1 MKAAK
6 ISPFTGLIKSLENGF
21 QQKLLDKYDIDKVT
35 MFITHAKES
44 FKSISPLIPEV
55 DEKSPWLKNI
65 IAVAYEI
72 GIWLQLEKSG
82 MAIPEISELTCEV
95 LSDVMRQIPLAIRK
109 GMKTASLSKSFVSE
123 FAKES
128 ENLNHNNNWNVSLVC
143 PKASDSFEIGINI
156 YTCPIVRM
164 CETLGVRRF
173 APYFCKND
181 FVTYNVLG
189 IQLSRTQTLA
199 DGDVMCDFRLSDI
212 TN

>member
-1 MKAAK
+1 MNANK
-6 ISPFTGLIKSLENGF
+6 IAPFIGLIKSLENGF
-21 QQKLLDKYDIDKVT
+21 QQKLLDKYDIDRVT

-44 FKSISPLIPEV
+44 FMSTCPLIPEV

-95 LSDVMRQIPLAIRK
+95 LSDVMRQIPLAIRN
-109 GMKTASLSKSFVSE
+109 GMKTASLSQSFVSE

-128 ENLNHNNNWNVSLVC
+128 KDLNHNNNWNISLVY
-143 PKASDSFEIGINI
+143 PNASDSFEIGINI
-156 YTCPIVRM
+156 HTCPIVRM
-164 CETLGVRRF
+164 CETLGVLRF

-189 IQLSRTQTLA
+189 IQLTRTKTLA

>member
-1 MKAAK
+1 MNANK
-6 ISPFTGLIKSLENGF
+6 IIPFTGLIKSLENGF
-21 QQKLLDKYDIDKVT
+21 RQKLLDKYDIDQVT
-35 MFITHAKES
+35 MFMANAEES
-44 FKSISPLIPEV
+44 FKSICPIVPEV

-82 MAIPEISELTCEV
+82 MVIPEISELTCEV
-95 LSDVMRQIPLAIRK
+95 LADVIQQIPLAIRK
-109 GMKTASLSKSFVSE
+109 GMKTASLSKFFVSE

-128 ENLNHNNNWNVSLVC
+128 ENLNHNNNWNISPVC

-156 YTCPIVRM
+156 YTCTIVRM
-164 CETLGVRRF
+164 CETLRVRRF

-181 FVTYNVLG
+181 FVTYKALG

-199 DGDVMCDFRLSDI
+199 DGDVM
-212 TN
+212 

>member
-6 ISPFTGLIKSLENGF
+6 ISPFTGFIKSLENGI
-21 QQKLLDKYDIDKVT
+21 QQKLLDKYDIDQVT

-128 ENLNHNNNWNVSLVC
+128 ENLNHNNNWNVFLVC

-173 APYFCKND
+173 ASYFCKK
-181 FVTYNVLG
+181 
-189 IQLSRTQTLA
+189 
-199 DGDVMCDFRLSDI
+199 
-212 TN
+212 